1 MCGRYV
7 MALRAGE
14 LVDALESCGM
24 DEVSLGGE
32 LPGDDAQPWRLSWNV
47 APTSTVPILVER
59 YEEGE
64 GRRREV
70 HAARWGL
77 LPRWAESAAFSSKTF
92 NARSETVVSKPSFRS
107 AVRRRR
113 CAVPVQGYYEWQ
125 VTQDEGASKPVRT
138 PFFIQDAQAPLILF
152 AGLYEWWKDPQ
163 REAEGQDAWVL
174 SVTILTGPSPQP
186 AEADDDGATGAVED
200 DGAAVAADDEGAAQ
214 GEAVLTELAG
224 LHDRLPLAMSPQSAA
239 EWITPG
245 ERSKQEMEVAVGAL
259 RTDAVQVARGWRIHE
274 VDRAVGNVRHD
285 SPELIRPVGTMF

>member
-24 DEVSLGGE
+24 EEVSPCGE
-32 LPGDDAQPWRLSWNV
+32 IPDDDAQPWRPSWNV

-59 YEEGE
+59 YEEDASRS
-64 GRRREV
+64 RRREV

-113 CAVPVQGYYEWQ
+113 CAVPVQGYYEWR
-125 VTQDEGASKPVRT
+125 VTQAEGSSKPMRT
-138 PFFIQDAQAPLILF
+138 PFFVQDAHAPLILF

-163 REAEGQDAWVL
+163 RAAEGQDAWVL
-174 SVTILTGPSPQP
+174 SATILTGPSPEP
-186 AEADDDGATGAVED
+186 AAED
-200 DGAAVAADDEGAAQ
+200 DGGSAPGD
-214 GEAVLTELAG
+214 AVLTELAG
-224 LHDRLPLAMSPQSAA
+224 LHDRLPLAMSARAAA
-239 EWITPG
+239 EWIVPG
-245 ERSKQEMEVAVGAL
+245 ERSKEEMEAAVESL
-259 RTDAVQVARGWRIHE
+259 RLEAVQVARGWRIHE